1 MAFSLELHNKTPPKA
16 SKLPGSSDT
25 NFATRDLFLFG
36 FVFKPLFLLPLM
48 LLLQMNEKQS
58 ETTPRSHRL
67 LPSALLLLCTLSTD
81 QTHAGRRQKVLCP
94 LPQPML
100 MRCNVSSSLDDVW
113 TTSTEEN
120 AVVEDSTPC
129 RKVEGKLWHLEEK
142 SILYP
147 GKQAQV

>member
-25 NFATRDLFLFG
+25 NFATWDLFLFG
-36 FVFKPLFLLPLM
+36 FVFKPLSLLPLM

-58 ETTPRSHRL
+58 EATPRSRGL
-67 LPSALLLLCTLSTD
+67 LPGTLLLLCTLSTA
-81 QTHAGRRQKVLCP
+81 QTRAGRRQEVSCP

-100 MRCNVSSSLDDVW
+100 MKCNVSSSLDEVW
-113 TTSTEEN
+113 TTPTEKN
-120 AVVEDSTPC
+120 VVVEDSTPC
-129 RKVEGKLWHLEEK
+129 RKVEGKSWHFEEK